1 MIAPKVSG
9 AWNLHHLFPNL
20 DFFLMLGSIASI
32 LGNHGQSAYGAT
44 STFLDAF
51 AEYRLAQGLPAA
63 TLSLGAIR
71 GAGYFAKDDFETR
84 ARHVDKHMGLQW
96 LDEDEVF
103 AFVSAAIRSQTAS
116 KTPNSSSDNSNNSY
130 QWITGLRPR
139 DDTTT
144 AKAEPFWMS
153 DSKFSPLRLAYRA
166 SRLSQPNPADQL
178 SSASPKQRLEKA
190 ASFDEARK
198 LAYDVLAAKIA
209 DVLMKGVEE
218 VGGGQSM
225 VSCGLDSLVAVEVR
239 NWILREL
246 DVRVSM
252 FDLVS
257 GNSVEMLA
265 VVVVLKSKGV
275 GEEVKG
281 EWKGE

>member
-1 MIAPKVSG
+1 M
-9 AWNLHHLFPNL
+9 
-20 DFFLMLGSIASI
+20 
-32 LGNHGQSAYGAT
+32 
-44 STFLDAF
+44 
-51 AEYRLAQGLPAA
+51 
-63 TLSLGAIR
+63 
-71 GAGYFAKDDFETR
+71 
-84 ARHVDKHMGLQW
+84 
-96 LDEDEVF
+96 
-103 AFVSAAIRSQTAS
+103 
-116 KTPNSSSDNSNNSY
+116 
-130 QWITGLRPR
+130 
-139 DDTTT
+139 
-144 AKAEPFWMS
+144 
-153 DSKFSPLRLAYRA
+153 
-166 SRLSQPNPADQL
+166 
-178 SSASPKQRLEKA
+178 
-190 ASFDEARK
+190 
-198 LAYDVLAAKIA
+198 LAAKIA